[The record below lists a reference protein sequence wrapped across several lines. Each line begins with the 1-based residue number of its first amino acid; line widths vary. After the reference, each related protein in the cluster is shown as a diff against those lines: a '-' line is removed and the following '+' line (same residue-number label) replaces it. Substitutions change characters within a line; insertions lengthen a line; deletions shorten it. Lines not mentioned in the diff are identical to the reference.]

1 MDNNLNIGATR
12 KHLKNFEDAV
22 FEVGMRFMREH
33 VRDVVLRGQ
42 PSLGWISAPIPGV
55 RCLPPQG
62 SRRNHSIVHRCH
74 KHRVR
79 KHMRSFEF

>member
-1 MDNNLNIGATR
+1 MR
-12 KHLKNFEDAV
+12 KHLKNIQDAV

-42 PSLGWISAPIPGV
+42 PSLGWILAQIHGV

-62 SRRNHSIVHRCH
+62 SRHNDSIVQRCH
-74 KHRVR
+74 KHQVR